1 MNKKH
6 YAQPTMKVVEL
17 DMADIV
23 CNSPENGG
31 DQVTRY
37 GGNAGFDYV
46 GGSTTDPTNRNRAN
60 GRGIWDED

>member
-23 CNSPENGG
+23 CESPGGYRVSTLNSNADLSLGDDQGSYNGG
-31 DQVTRY
+31 A
-37 GGNAGFDYV
+37 NAKR
-46 GGSTTDPTNRNRAN
+46 RND
-60 GRGIWDED
+60 IWDED

>member
-23 CNSPENGG
+23 CESPDLNL
-31 DQVTRY
+31 
-37 GGNAGFDYV
+37 GGNAGFNYE
-46 GGSTTDPTNRNRAN
+46 GGSTISSGSDQRSK

>member
-23 CNSPENGG
+23 CESPNETSVGDIKGNGG
-31 DQVTRY
+31 
-37 GGNAGFDYV
+37 FDLM
-46 GGSTTDPTNRNRAN
+46 GGSSVNSGDQQRSK

>member
-23 CNSPENGG
+23 CES
-31 DQVTRY
+31 
-37 GGNAGFDYV
+37 GGNGSKIQVFESNAGIDIM
-46 GGSTTDPTNRNRAN
+46 GGSTTDPSNRNRAN
-60 GRGIWDED
+60 GRGIWGED